1 MTAKQREAAVK
12 GLRKACPRMRAV
24 IAEVGPC
31 RLNMQRDRFGMLGRS
46 ILYQQ
51 LSGYAAKAIHDRL
64 LAALPEGRLT
74 PDGLAALTEAQY
86 RASGVSAQKTKY
98 LRSLG
103 ESVAHGAVR
112 LDRIGRLTDEEIIRQ
127 LTQVKGIG
135 VWTAQM
141 FLMFSLGRPDVLP
154 WLDLGVRQA
163 IQNLFG
169 LDDLPD
175 RDACEQSADAWRPYR
190 TVASWYCWRSLEL
203 ENKGVFFE

>member
-1 MTAKQREAAVK
+1 
-12 GLRKACPRMRAV
+12 
-24 IAEVGPC
+24 
-31 RLNMQRDRFGMLGRS
+31 MLGRS

-51 LSGYAAKAIHDRL
+51 LSGHAAKAIHGRL
-64 LAALPEGRLT
+64 LAALPEGKLT
-74 PDGLAALTEAQY
+74 PEGLATLSDAEY
-86 RASGVSAQKTKY
+86 RGAGVSAQKTRY

-103 ESVAHGAVR
+103 ESALEGTIR
-112 LDRIGRLTDEEIIRQ
+112 LQRIGRLSDDEVIEQ
-127 LTQVKGIG
+127 LTQVKGVG

-169 LDDLPD
+169 LDELPD
-175 RDACEQSADAWRPYR
+175 REACESTTEDWRPYR

>member
-1 MTAKQREAAVK
+1 MTLKQREEAVQ
-12 GLRKACPRMRAV
+12 GLRKDCPRMRAV

-31 RLNMQRDRFGMLGRS
+31 RLKMQRDRFGMLGRS

-51 LSGYAAKAIHDRL
+51 LSGHAAKAIHDRL
-64 LAALPEGRLT
+64 LGALPEGRLT
-74 PDGLAALTEAQY
+74 PEGLGALSDAQY

-98 LRSLG
+98 LRSLA
-103 ESVAHGAVR
+103 ESVDQGAVR
-112 LDRIGRLTDEEIIRQ
+112 LDRIGRLSDDEIIQQ

-163 IQNLFG
+163 IKNLFA
-169 LDDLPD
+169 LDELPD
-175 RDACEQSADAWRPYR
+175 REACEESSDAWRPYR